1 MLSFTQRI
9 VKYYIVVV
17 LKFACSNYFGAS
29 LPCLMSPGNQGG
41 LSKDSSVTDLAKEDH
56 GSRIQSK
63 NIKFLETTARWRSK
77 QCNTVKSIIYRFILI
92 EINFQGIICIF
103 LTYL

>member
-41 LSKDSSVTDLAKEDH
+41 LSKDSSVADFAKEDSETE
-56 GSRIQSK
+56 GI
-63 NIKFLETTARWRSK
+63 NIEAHWFP
-77 QCNTVKSIIYRFILI
+77 KSLFS
-92 EINFQGIICIF
+92 
-103 LTYL
+103 